1 MKDKADLVHSAC
13 AALEEELEREANK
26 GRTSLRTGGV
36 LGHGFGYGSND
47 INPYA
52 IVRAFE
58 KQGFKADYGC
68 NRASV
73 KISWE

>member
-13 AALEEELEREANK
+13 AALEEELVREADK

-36 LGHGFGYGSND
+36 LGCGSND

-58 KQGFKADYGC
+58 KKGFKADYEC